1 MVRHETAGDIVLEID
16 GDAYL
21 SAGEVVRRLGISR
34 QTLWRWRQD
43 EKIPPGHRYRGRQV
57 LFSEAEFAE
66 IESFAN
72 RLEPIQPEIDRNQL
86 RLFNGG
92 QR

>member
-1 MVRHETAGDIVLEID
+1 MVRYETTGDRVLEID

-21 SAGEVVRRLGISR
+21 SAAEVVRRLGISR
-34 QTLWRWRQD
+34 QTLWRWRQE

-57 LFSEAEFAE
+57 LFSEAEFTE

-72 RLEPIQPEIDRNQL
+72 RLEPIQTEIDRTQL
-86 RLFNGG
+86 RLFNGA
-92 QR
+92 RR